1 MRSARPRAGEGRQ
14 PGGEGGRRREGE
26 GGRRRKA
33 RGGARREGGGNIQQ
47 MLEGLP
53 AIAPADLKKGDALLV
68 TGTPDASGTRVT
80 AVAAYTGEADFIRVL
95 LRIQERR
102 GDTNTGLPGDVLGGG
117 NVNRE
122 PTTNSTPTPPR

>member
-1 MRSARPRAGEGRQ
+1 
-14 PGGEGGRRREGE
+14 
-26 GGRRRKA
+26 
-33 RGGARREGGGNIQQ
+33 

-53 AIAPADLKKGDALLV
+53 SIAPADLKKGDALLV
-68 TGTPDASGTRVT
+68 TGTPDAAGTRVT

-102 GDTNTGLPGDVLGGG
+102 GDTSTGLPGDVLGGG

-122 PTTNSTPTPPR
+122 PVTNSTPTPPR